1 MKKAAAVGLVAALSL
16 AAAGCG
22 SDSGSDKSTV
32 TLWMYPVIGD
42 QAKNLAFWGKVEKD
56 FEAKNATIDLKIDQ
70 QPWEGRQE
78 KVTTALVSKKG
89 FDLVVLGPDQIPQY
103 AQQGTVEPVDD
114 IVAPAKASFL
124 PNSLTAL
131 TVDGKLYG
139 VPIYQTITAPIY
151 NKKLF
156 AEAGVE
162 KVPETLAELKEAAPK
177 LAAKKVA
184 VLDYP
189 GKPEVSLNQS
199 FYPILWA
206 NGGSVFAPDGK
217 TVAFNGAE
225 GVASLQ
231 YLLDL
236 KAVGGLPENVASKG
250 NDIEGGAL
258 AAGKTAMYHAAT
270 AGQVDQLATAIG
282 AENVGVGLPLEGSK
296 RVAFGIPGALV
307 LAKHT
312 EDKDA
317 AKKVATFLS
326 SPEVTAALAKESG
339 FFPART
345 DVTVPD
351 QSETSKEFAK
361 ALQYAFPGDTH
372 PKARQV
378 MGLIGPHIQA
388 ALLGKEDAK
397 TALDAAAK
405 EANTL
410 LGSGG

>member
-1 MKKAAAVGLVAALSL
+1 MRKTAALGLTAALAL

-22 SDSGSDKSTV
+22 SSGSDKSTV

-42 QAKNLAFWGKVEKD
+42 QAKSQAFWAKIEKD
-56 FEAKNATIDLKIDQ
+56 FEAKNTTIDVKIDQ

-103 AQQGTVEPVDD
+103 AQQGTIEAVDD
-114 IVAPAKASFL
+114 VLAKDKASYL
-124 PNSLTAL
+124 PNALTAL
-131 TVDGKLYG
+131 TVNGKLYG

-156 AEAGVE
+156 AEAGVD
-162 KVPETLAELKEAAPK
+162 KAPETLAELKEAAPK

-206 NGGSVFAPDGK
+206 NGGTVFAPDGK
-217 TVAFNGAE
+217 HVAFNSKE
-225 GVASLQ
+225 GVDSLQ
-231 YLLDL
+231 LLLDL
-236 KAVGGLPENVASKG
+236 KAAGGLPADAASKG
-250 NDIEGGAL
+250 NEIEGGAL
-258 AAGKTAMYHAAT
+258 ASGKTAMYHAAT
-270 AGQVDQLATAIG
+270 ALQATQLGAAIG
-282 AENVGVGLPLEGSK
+282 AENVGIGLPLEGTK

-307 LAKHT
+307 LAKHA
-312 EDKDA
+312 ENKDA
-317 AKKVATFLS
+317 AKKFATYLS
-326 SPEVTAALAKESG
+326 SPEVEADLAAESG

-345 DVTVPD
+345 GVTVPG
-351 QSETSKEFAK
+351 QSAAATEFAK
-361 ALQYAFPGDTH
+361 SLQYAFPGDTH

-378 MGLIGPHIQA
+378 MGVIAPHIQA

-405 EANTL
+405 EADAL
-410 LGSGG
+410 LGNGG

>member
-1 MKKAAAVGLVAALSL
+1 MKKTAAVGVAAALSL

-22 SDSGSDKSTV
+22 SSGGSDKNTV
-32 TLWMYPVIGD
+32 TLWMYPVISD
-42 QAKNLAFWGKVEKD
+42 QAKNQAFWGKVEKD
-56 FEAKNATIDLKIDQ
+56 FEAGNAGIDVKIDL

-103 AQQGTVEPVDD
+103 AQQGTIEPVDD
-114 IVAPAKASFL
+114 VVAPAKGSYL
-124 PNSLTAL
+124 PNSLSAL
-131 TVDGKLYG
+131 TVGGKLYG

-156 AEAGVE
+156 AEAGVT

-206 NGGSVFAPDGK
+206 NGGSVFTADGK
-217 TVAFNGAE
+217 GVAFNGAE
-225 GVASLQ
+225 GVESLQ
-231 YLLDL
+231 LLLDL
-236 KAVGGLPENVASKG
+236 KAAGGLPENAASKG

-258 AAGKTAMYHAAT
+258 AGGKTAMYHAAT
-270 AGQVDQLATAIG
+270 ALQAVQLGTAIG
-282 AENVGVGLPLEGSK
+282 AENVGIGLPLEGTK
-296 RVAFGIPGALV
+296 RVSFGIPGGLV
-307 LAKHT
+307 LAKHS
-312 EDKDA
+312 ESKDA
-317 AKKVATFLS
+317 AKKLATYLA
-326 SPEVTAALAKESG
+326 SPEVAARLAAESG

-345 DVTVPD
+345 DVTVPG
-351 QSETSKEFAK
+351 QSEASKEFAK
-361 ALQYAFPGDTH
+361 SLQYAFPGDTH

-378 MGLIGPHIQA
+378 MGVIAPHIQA

-405 EANTL
+405 EATTL
-410 LGSGG
+410 LGAGG

>member
-1 MKKAAAVGLVAALSL
+1 MKKTAAVGVAAALSL

-22 SDSGSDKSTV
+22 SSGGSDKSTV
-32 TLWMYPVIGD
+32 TLWMYPVISD
-42 QAKNLAFWGKVEKD
+42 QAKNQAFWGKVEKD
-56 FEAKNATIDLKIDQ
+56 FEAKNTGIDVKVDL

-103 AQQGTVEPVDD
+103 AQQGTIEAVDD
-114 IVAPAKASFL
+114 VVAPAKGSYL
-124 PNSLTAL
+124 PNSLNAL

-156 AEAGVE
+156 AEAGVT

-206 NGGSVFAPDGK
+206 NGGSVFSADGK
-217 TVAFNGAE
+217 SVAFNGPE
-225 GVASLQ
+225 GVESLQ
-231 YLLDL
+231 FLLDL
-236 KAVGGLPENVASKG
+236 KAAGGLPENAASKG

-258 AAGKTAMYHAAT
+258 AGGKTAMYHAAT
-270 AGQVDQLATAIG
+270 ALQAVQLGTAIG
-282 AENVGVGLPLEGSK
+282 AENVGIGLPLEGTK
-296 RVAFGIPGALV
+296 RVSFGIPGGLV
-307 LAKHT
+307 LAKHS
-312 EDKDA
+312 ENKDA
-317 AKKVATFLS
+317 AKKFATYLA
-326 SPEVTAALAKESG
+326 SPEVAAELAAESG

-345 DVTVPD
+345 DVTVPG
-351 QSETSKEFAK
+351 QSEASKEFAK
-361 ALQYAFPGDTH
+361 SLQYAFPGDTH

-378 MGLIGPHIQA
+378 MGVIAPHIQA

-405 EANTL
+405 EATTL
-410 LGSGG
+410 LGAGG